1 VSATTTTTAP
11 QAVER
16 KKRVAP
22 AHVRRK
28 KLLATMVNH
37 TLLIT
42 LACIFLAPVLVLVLT
57 AVMSDQQA
65 LTPKLWPSPFHWRNF
80 LTAFDQVDLVL
91 YLKNTFIYAFFST
104 VGTVLSCVPVA
115 YALSRIQW
123 RGRQVTFILVLAT
136 IMLPYQVTFIPLYV
150 IFVHLGWVG
159 SFKPLIVPS
168 FFGDAYSIFLL
179 RQFFLTIPQEMTDAA
194 RVDGANEF
202 QIMMRVIVPM
212 AKPAIAAVAL
222 FNFLYCWDDFF
233 GPLLYVAQNP
243 HNWTL
248 AFALSQFQGQ
258 HHVNFNLLM
267 AVSGIFML
275 PVIILFFVA
284 QKAFI
289 EGVNLTGIKG

>member
-1 VSATTTTTAP
+1 MSATTSAAP
-11 QAVER
+11 RAVER

-22 AHVRRK
+22 SHVRRK

-57 AVMSDQQA
+57 AVMNDQQA
-65 LTPKLWPSPFHWRNF
+65 LTPEALAIAVPLAQLRRQPSTRSTCWR
-80 LTAFDQVDLVL
+80 
-91 YLKNTFIYAFFST
+91 YLKNTFIYAFLST

-123 RGRQVTFILVLAT
+123 KGRQVTFILVLAT

-233 GPLLYVAQNP
+233 GPLLYVAPEPAQLDAGVRP
-243 HNWTL
+243 VPVPGAAPRQL
-248 AFALSQFQGQ
+248 QPADGR
-258 HHVNFNLLM
+258 V
-267 AVSGIFML
+267 GIFML
-275 PVIILFFVA
+275 PVIVLFFVA